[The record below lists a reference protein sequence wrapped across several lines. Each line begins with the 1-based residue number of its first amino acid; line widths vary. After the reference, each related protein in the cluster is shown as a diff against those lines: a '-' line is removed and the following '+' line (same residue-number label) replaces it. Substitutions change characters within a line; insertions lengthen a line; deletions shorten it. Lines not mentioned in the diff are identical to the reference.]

1 VAAPVPIV
9 VPATDCFRPHQVR
22 HAMEQIKGAIKRT
35 FLAGLVVVV
44 PIVIT
49 GLALIWLFRVLDGF
63 LSPAFYEI
71 LGKKI
76 PGLGFLTEIVII
88 FLVGLLATNVF
99 GSRLLKFVQDFLIRI
114 PLVRTIYPTVKQ
126 LVEAFSSSSSS
137 SFKKVVLVEYPQKGI
152 FSLGFLTN
160 EIHLNRPPDND
171 HFFSVYLPTNNLYL
185 GQVALFKAE
194 EVIFTGFTVEEGL
207 KIILSGGTAFPPS
220 IKGQDHKT
228 MP

>member
-1 VAAPVPIV
+1 
-9 VPATDCFRPHQVR
+9 
-22 HAMEQIKGAIKRT
+22 MERVKGAIKNT

-49 GLALIWLFRVLDGF
+49 ALALFWLFRILDGF
-63 LSPAFYEI
+63 LSPALEEI
-71 LGKKI
+71 LGKEI
-76 PGLGFLTEIVII
+76 PGLGFLTEIVVI

-99 GSRLLKFVQDFLIRI
+99 GSRLLRFVQNFLMRI
-114 PLVRTIYPTVKQ
+114 PLVRNIYPAVRQ
-126 LVEAFSSSSSS
+126 LVEAFSGTGSS
-137 SFKKVVLVEYPQKGI
+137 SFKKVVLVEYPQKGT

-160 EIHLNRPPDND
+160 EVKMERAQEDGQ
-171 HFFSVYLPTNNLYL
+171 FFSVYLPTNNLYL

-194 EVIFTGFTVEEGL
+194 DVIFTSFTVEEGL

-220 IKGQDHKT
+220 IKKQNPKS